1 MLKPISIAI
10 GMMLSMGAYAADG
23 AQLNATVDRELIGQD
38 ESVSLKLSVQADG
51 RARVNEPEFD
61 APDFDVLNQYRST
74 FVESF
79 YENGHFGMRNNQSV
93 TFILRPKKTGAL
105 KISSIR
111 VNVNGQD
118 LKAAPI
124 TVNVSASGAGSPPP
138 RGYGSGLGMR
148 GSAQRLKGRDFF
160 LKADVSK
167 SRVYKG
173 EMIVVSYSL
182 YRKTRVFNLQIDKYP
197 TMNGFLRE
205 ELEMPVL
212 GQRLDSQSVVV
223 EGVPYERSLLVK
235 YAAFPLKEGKLQL
248 DAMGARLNYFGSRG
262 GRQNDEDDDPVM
274 NFFQQFQGLGQT
286 LTGTLQSEPVVV
298 EVLPLPTEGKPDR
311 FSGAVGGF
319 SIISAA
325 DRTEVKAGEAVTV
338 TVKIEGRGNL
348 ASVENLDIAWPA
360 DVQLFD
366 TKAKNK
372 NAKAAIAEKVF
383 EYIIIPKQ
391 AGAMTIPAIEFSYFD
406 PDKKDYSTIRTQ
418 PIPISVSPGDV
429 TAVAGLNSKTNGNT
443 NPKDSTSLQTATPT
457 LSTTDL
463 YSLIA
468 KATRGLAA
476 LLVLIGLVWIAR
488 KVRATLSA
496 RALERKKN
504 RVNWQ
509 PVEHAVKTA
518 QKTSRS
524 ADLVRAYDELSN
536 LIHEAIDKKTKLLSR
551 SYPRAELRKILTETQ
566 QFRAEWVERVMTLL
580 EYAETFRFAGA
591 AGVISENDALSQ
603 LQKWVEE
610 ARSLV
615 DTLPN

>member
-1 MLKPISIAI
+1 MLKRLSILLGMTLSIAT
-10 GMMLSMGAYAADG
+10 YASAD
-23 AQLNATVDRELIGQD
+23 AQLNATVDRDSVGQD

-51 RARVNEPEFD
+51 RARVGEPEFD

-79 YENGHFGMRNNQSV
+79 YENGQFGMRNNQSV
-93 TFILRPKKTGAL
+93 TFILRPKKTGTL

-111 VNVNGQD
+111 VNVNGQV
-118 LKAAPI
+118 LTAAPI
-124 TVNVSASGAGSPPP
+124 EVNVSGSGAGTPPP

-167 SRVYKG
+167 ARVYKG

-212 GQRLDSQSVVV
+212 GQRLDSQSVIV
-223 EGVPYERSLLVK
+223 EGIPYDRSLLVK

-262 GRQNDEDDDPVM
+262 GRPNDEDDDPVM

-286 LTGTLQSEPVVV
+286 LTATLQSEPITI
-298 EVLPLPTEGKPDR
+298 EVIPLPAEGRPSH
-311 FSGAVGGF
+311 FSGAVGTF

-348 ASVENLDIAWPA
+348 ASVESLDVSWPN

-366 TKAKNK
+366 SKAKNK
-372 NAKAAIAEKVF
+372 NAKAAIAEKIF
-383 EYIIIPKQ
+383 EYIVIPKQ
-391 AGAMTIPAIEFSYFD
+391 AGSIVIPAIELSYFD
-406 PDKKDYSTIRTQ
+406 PDKKEYLTERTQ
-418 PIPISVSPGDV
+418 PIPISVAPGDGTSASPPPQKTEGLTSNRSASTMP
-429 TAVAGLNSKTNGNT
+429 TAPSF
-443 NPKDSTSLQTATPT
+443 STS
-457 LSTTDL
+457 DL
-463 YSLIA
+463 YGLIA
-468 KATRGLAA
+468 KAIRALAGLLAVLA
-476 LLVLIGLVWIAR
+476 LIWIALKTR
-488 KVRATLSA
+488 KSLAL
-496 RALERKKN
+496 RALDRKKN
-504 RVNWQ
+504 RVNWK
-509 PVEHAVKTA
+509 PVEDAVKTA
-518 QKTSRS
+518 LKTSRS

-536 LIHEAIDKKTKLLSR
+536 LIHEAIDKKTRILSR
-551 SYPRAELRKILTETQ
+551 SYPRTELRTLLIEMH
-566 QFRAEWVERVMTLL
+566 QFSPEWIDRLMKLL
-580 EYAETFRFAGA
+580 EYAETFRFAGS
-591 AGVISENDALSQ
+591 AGVISENDALNQ